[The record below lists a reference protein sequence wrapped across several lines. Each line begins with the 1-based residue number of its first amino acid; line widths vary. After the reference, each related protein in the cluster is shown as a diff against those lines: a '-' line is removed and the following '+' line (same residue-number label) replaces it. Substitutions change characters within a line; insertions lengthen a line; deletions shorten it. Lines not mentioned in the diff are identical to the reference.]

1 MTFVQRPHHCDL
13 INTISTSIS
22 TDYPHTRL
30 LLAITKFARFDKGVW
45 KAWPSINTL
54 REICGYKDQRNVRVV
69 LAQLEK
75 FGLISIY
82 RRHKASN
89 LYTIHP
95 SQISLFDPVRLKLRK
110 IKDRATSSLKALL
123 SAAKQFLQ
131 RKQQMTNDGVYLDHD
146 EADRVATA
154 EAKAIASK
162 AKLGQSGAKRP
173 PATQYSGPS
182 RQALQ
187 MILNSITYQ
196 LDEAIQAGNEGEIAR
211 LNIAKQEAETDLH
224 NYGLR

>member
-13 INTISTSIS
+13 INAISTSIS

-30 LLAITKFARFDKGVW
+30 LLAIAKFSRCEQGVW
-45 KAWPSINTL
+45 KAWPSISTL
-54 REICGYKDQRNVRVV
+54 RDLCGYKDDRNVRVV

-89 LYTIHP
+89 LYTLHP
-95 SQISLFDPVRLKLRK
+95 SQISLFDPVKLKLRK
-110 IKDRATSSLKALL
+110 IKDRATSGLKALI

-131 RKQQMTNDGVYLDHD
+131 RKQQLTKDGVYLDHD

-162 AKLGQSGAKRP
+162 AKFGQNGAKRP

-187 MILNSITYQ
+187 MIFNSITYQ
-196 LDEAIQAGNEGEIAR
+196 LDEAMQAGNEGEIAR
-211 LNIAKQEAETDLH
+211 LNIAKQEAEADLAA
-224 NYGLR
+224 YRG

>member
-13 INTISTSIS
+13 INSISTSIS

-30 LLAITKFARFDKGVW
+30 LLAITKFARFDNGVW
-45 KAWPSINTL
+45 KAWPSIDTL
-54 REICGYKDQRNVRVV
+54 REICGYKDPRNVRVV

-89 LYTIHP
+89 LYTLHP
-95 SQISLFDPVRLKLRK
+95 SQISLFDPVKLKLRK
-110 IKDRATSSLKALL
+110 IKDRATSGLKALL

-131 RKQQMTNDGVYLDHD
+131 RKQQLTKDGVYLDHD

-162 AKLGQSGAKRP
+162 AKFGQNGAKSR
-173 PATQYSGPS
+173 PATPYQGRS
-182 RQALQ
+182 RRAMEQAVESL
-187 MILNSITYQ
+187 TYQ
-196 LDEAIQAGNEGEIAR
+196 LDEAMQAGNESEIAR
-211 LNIAKQEAETDLH
+211 LNIAKQEAEVDLH
-224 NYGLR
+224 NYGQ